1 MLFRDLNLNPT
12 ILAALDA
19 KGYQTPTPI
28 QAGAIPPI
36 LEGRDLWGCAQTGTG
51 KTAAFALPIL
61 QNLASRPFV
70 KTNAV
75 RALILSPT
83 RELAL
88 QIAEQF
94 DAYGRGLRMRSTVIF
109 GGVSDYGQKQKLRQ
123 GVEILVATPGRL
135 MDLLAQKALTLDH
148 VEIFTLD
155 EADRMLDMGFIHDV
169 RRIATLLPQKRQ
181 TLLFSATMPPEI
193 RSLAKSLLHDPI
205 NVEVNAV
212 SSTAAKIEQSVYHV
226 SRNVKPNLLG
236 HLLKDETI
244 TSALVF
250 TRTKHGADKV
260 VRALDRFGVFA
271 EAIHGNK
278 AQGAR
283 QRALTNFK
291 NGRTRVL
298 VATDIASRG
307 IDVQEISHVFNYD
320 LPEVAESYVH
330 RIGRTGRNGASGFAV
345 AFCDGEERSY
355 LRQIER
361 LTRQQLPVVNVP
373 EMAPPPP
380 MSAEAIRAEAE
391 RSARPER
398 GYGAGNDRGPRGP
411 RTEGNR
417 SSYGGRPAS
426 NNSYGERSSYSQAG
440 AHSSSNRGPRR
451 EGSGSPRAE
460 GAVRSDRPERS
471 DAPRSYGNAA
481 ASRSQGGYGD
491 SRAPR
496 REGSGAPRQEG
507 RSEYTPFWKRFS
519 GPPADRRR
527 PSQQESRRD

>member
-398 GYGAGNDRGPRGP
+398 GNDRGPRGP

-426 NNSYGERSSYSQAG
+426 NNAYGERSSYSQAG
-440 AHSSSNRGPRR
+440 GHSSGNRGPRR
-451 EGSGSPRAE
+451 EFSSAPRAE

>member
-1 MLFRDLNLNPT
+1 MLFRELNLNPT
-12 ILAALDA
+12 ILAALEA
-19 KGYQTPTPI
+19 KGYETPTPI
-28 QAGAIPPI
+28 QAGAIPPV

-61 QNLASRPFV
+61 HNLASRPFV

-75 RALILSPT
+75 RALVLSPT

-94 DAYGRGLRMRSTVIF
+94 EAYGKGLRLRSAVIF
-109 GGVSDYGQKQKLRQ
+109 GGVSDYGQKQRLRQ

-135 MDLLAQKALTLDH
+135 MDLLGQKALTLDH
-148 VEIFTLD
+148 VEVFTLD

-169 RRIATLLPQKRQ
+169 RRIAALLPQKRQ
-181 TLLFSATMPPEI
+181 TLMFSATMPPEI
-193 RSLAKSLLHDPI
+193 RNLAKNLLRDHVS
-205 NVEVNAV
+205 VEVNPV
-212 SSTAAKIEQSVYHV
+212 SSTAVKIEQSVYHV
-226 SRNVKPNLLG
+226 SRNLKPNLLG
-236 HLLKDETI
+236 HLLADTSI
-244 TSALVF
+244 RSALVF

-291 NGRTRVL
+291 TGRTRVL

-330 RIGRTGRNGASGFAV
+330 RIGRTGRNGASGYAV
-345 AFCDGEERSY
+345 AFCDGEERAY

-361 LTRQQLPVVNVP
+361 LTRVQLPVLALPANLP
-373 EMAPPPP
+373 TPPAP
-380 MSAEAIRAEAE
+380 AVGDTVE
-391 RSARPER
+391 REDGRDRNER
-398 GYGAGNDRGPRGP
+398 GSRSSRPSS
-411 RTEGNR
+411 RTEGSR
-417 SSYGGRPAS
+417 SSYGGRP
-426 NNSYGERSSYSQAG
+426 SSQGAG
-440 AHSSSNRGPRR
+440 NRGPAR
-451 EGSGSPRAE
+451 GAPRQE
-460 GAVRSDRPERS
+460 GARPERS
-471 DAPRSYGNAA
+471 DAPRTYGNAA
-481 ASRSQGGYGD
+481 ATRHHGGYGD
-491 SRAPR
+491 NRGPR
-496 REGSGAPRQEG
+496 REGGDNRSSRVGESQG
-507 RSEYTPFWKRFS
+507 RKEYTPFWKRFS
-519 GPPADRRR
+519 GSADDRRR

>member
-12 ILAALDA
+12 ILAALQA
-19 KGYQTPTPI
+19 KGYEKPTPI
-28 QAGAIPPI
+28 QAGAIPAV
-36 LEGRDLWGCAQTGTG
+36 LEERDVWGCAQTGTG

-61 QNLASRPFV
+61 HNLASRPFV

-75 RALILSPT
+75 RALVLSPT

-94 DAYGRGLRMRSTVIF
+94 IAYGKGLRLRTAVIF
-109 GGVSDYGQKQKLRQ
+109 GGVSDYGQKQRLKQ

-135 MDLLAQKALTLDH
+135 MDLLGQNALNLNH

-169 RRIATLLPQKRQ
+169 RRVSALLPPKRQ

-193 RSLAKSLLHDPI
+193 KALAKNLLRDPV
-205 NVEVNAV
+205 NVEVNPV

-226 SRNVKPNLLG
+226 SRNLKPTLLG
-236 HLLKDETI
+236 QLLQDTSI
-244 TSALVF
+244 RSALVF

-278 AQGAR
+278 SQGAR
-283 QRALTNFK
+283 QRALSNFK
-291 NGRTRVL
+291 AGRTRVL

-330 RIGRTGRNGASGFAV
+330 RIGRTGRNGASGTAV
-345 AFCDGEERSY
+345 AFCDQEERSY

-361 LTRQQLPVVNVP
+361 VTRTQLPVMNLP
-373 EMAPPPP
+373 EMTPPPP
-380 MSAEAIRAEAE
+380 LSADAARREEDRDARPQRGQGAGSRSHRDGDRPARAGSHHGGNRGPSRSYGSQGSHGSE
-391 RSARPER
+391 RSA
-398 GYGAGNDRGPRGP
+398 P
-411 RTEGNR
+411 RT
-417 SSYGGRPAS
+417 
-426 NNSYGERSSYSQAG
+426 
-440 AHSSSNRGPRR
+440 
-451 EGSGSPRAE
+451 
-460 GAVRSDRPERS
+460 
-471 DAPRSYGNAA
+471 YGNPAA
-481 ASRSQGGYGD
+481 A
-491 SRAPR
+491 RAQAN
-496 REGSGAPRQEG
+496 G
-507 RSEYTPFWKRFS
+507 
-519 GPPADRRR
+519 
-527 PSQQESRRD
+527 

>member
-12 ILAALDA
+12 ILSALEA
-19 KGYQTPTPI
+19 KGYEAPTPI
-28 QAGAIPPI
+28 QAGAIPAI
-36 LEGRDLWGCAQTGTG
+36 LEGRDVWGCAQTGTG
-51 KTAAFALPIL
+51 KTGAFALPML
-61 QNLASRPFV
+61 NNLASRPFV

-75 RALILSPT
+75 RALVLSPT

-94 DAYGRGLRMRSTVIF
+94 TAYGKGLRLRNTVIF

-135 MDLLAQKALTLDH
+135 MDLLNQKALTLDH

-169 RRIATLLPQKRQ
+169 RRISALLPQKRQ

-193 RSLAKSLLHDPI
+193 RSLAKNLLKDPV
-205 NVEVNAV
+205 NVEVNPV

-226 SRNVKPNLLG
+226 SRNLKAGLLG
-236 HLLKDETI
+236 QLLQDASI
-244 TSALVF
+244 QRALVF

-260 VRALDRFGVFA
+260 VHALSRTGVIA

-291 NGRTRVL
+291 TGRTRVL

-330 RIGRTGRNGASGFAV
+330 RIGRTARNGASGTAV
-345 AFCDGEERSY
+345 AFCDREERGY
-355 LRQIER
+355 LNQIER
-361 LTRQQLPVVNVP
+361 VTRQRLTVVETP
-373 EMAPPPP
+373 EIAPPPP
-380 MSAEAIRAEAE
+380 LAVGESIE
-391 RSARPER
+391 RPER
-398 GYGAGNDRGPRGP
+398 TERSGRAPARPSRDGNRPARPHGNRPSGGGQGRPQRGGERTEQVTYGNEASRRSHGAHGSSAQRGPRN
-411 RTEGNR
+411 EGNR
-417 SSYGGRPAS
+417 HGDDRRPS
-426 NNSYGERSSYSQAG
+426 
-440 AHSSSNRGPRR
+440 R
-451 EGSGSPRAE
+451 E
-460 GAVRSDRPERS
+460 
-471 DAPRSYGNAA
+471 
-481 ASRSQGGYGD
+481 
-491 SRAPR
+491 
-496 REGSGAPRQEG
+496 EG
-507 RSEYTPFWKRFS
+507 RGGDYTPAWKRFKSKSS
-519 GPPADRRR
+519 GWTR
-527 PSQQESRRD
+527 PSRESSRG

>member
-12 ILAALDA
+12 ILTALQA
-19 KGYQTPTPI
+19 KGYEQPTPI
-28 QAGAIPPI
+28 QAGAIPAI
-36 LEGRDLWGCAQTGTG
+36 LEERDVWGCAQTGTG

-61 QNLASRPFV
+61 HNLASRPFV

-75 RALILSPT
+75 RALVLSPT

-88 QIAEQF
+88 QIGEQF
-94 DAYGRGLRMRSTVIF
+94 IAYGKGLRLRTTVIF
-109 GGVSDYGQKQKLRQ
+109 GGVSDYGQKQRLKQ

-135 MDLLAQKALTLDH
+135 MDLLAQNALSLDH

-169 RRIATLLPQKRQ
+169 RRVSALLPPKRQ

-193 RSLAKSLLHDPI
+193 KALAKNLLRDPV
-205 NVEVNAV
+205 NVEVNPV

-226 SRNVKPNLLG
+226 SRNLKPTLLG
-236 HLLKDETI
+236 HLLQDTSI
-244 TSALVF
+244 RSALVF

-291 NGRTRVL
+291 SGRTRVL

-330 RIGRTGRNGASGFAV
+330 RIGRTGRNGASGTAV
-345 AFCDGEERSY
+345 AFCDNEERSY

-361 LTRQQLPVVNVP
+361 VTRKQLPVMTLP
-373 EMAPPPP
+373 EMSPPPP
-380 MSAEAIRAEAE
+380 LSPEAARREEEQASRPPRNQGSGS
-391 RSARPER
+391 RSHRDGSPGGNRGPSRSYGSYGSQGSHGSERPER
-398 GYGAGNDRGPRGP
+398 SSAP
-411 RTEGNR
+411 RTYGN
-417 SSYGGRPAS
+417 PAAS
-426 NNSYGERSSYSQAG
+426 RAQGNGEA
-440 AHSSSNRGPRR
+440 RGPRR
-451 EGSGSPRAE
+451 EGTGSGS
-460 GAVRSDRPERS
+460 
-471 DAPRSYGNAA
+471 
-481 ASRSQGGYGD
+481 
-491 SRAPR
+491 
-496 REGSGAPRQEG
+496 EG
-507 RSEYTPFWKRFS
+507 RRDYVPFWKRTKERS
-519 GPPADRRR
+519 ADRRR
-527 PSQQESRRD
+527 PSQQHSRRD

>member
-1 MLFRDLNLNPT
+1 MLFQDLDLNPT
-12 ILAALDA
+12 ILAALKA
-19 KGYQTPTPI
+19 KGYESPTPI
-28 QAGAIPPI
+28 QAGAIPAV
-36 LEGRDLWGCAQTGTG
+36 LQERDVWGCAQTGTG

-61 QNLASRPFV
+61 HNLAKRPFV

-75 RALILSPT
+75 RALVLSPT

-94 DAYGRGLRMRSTVIF
+94 DAYGKGLRLRTAVIF
-109 GGVSDYGQKQKLRQ
+109 GGVSDYGQKQRLRQ

-135 MDLLAQKALTLDH
+135 MDLLAQNALTLNH

-169 RRIATLLPQKRQ
+169 RRISTLLPQNRQ

-193 RSLAKSLLHDPI
+193 KQLAKNLLRDPV
-205 NVEVNAV
+205 NVEVNPV

-226 SRNVKPNLLG
+226 SRNMKPNLLG
-236 HLLKDETI
+236 HLLKDTSI

-291 NGRTRVL
+291 SGRTRVL

-320 LPEVAESYVH
+320 LPEVPESYVH
-330 RIGRTGRNGASGFAV
+330 RIGRTGRNGASGTAV
-345 AFCDGEERSY
+345 AFCDNDERSY

-361 LTRQQLPVVNVP
+361 VTRVQLPVMPLP
-373 EMAPPPP
+373 EMAAPPPLSP
-380 MSAEAIRAEAE
+380 EAARAEAE
-391 RSARPER
+391 RAERPRRNE
-398 GYGAGNDRGPRGP
+398 GPSRGPRGEGSRGGFGGGRGPARSSDRGDRPSYGDRPQRAERSDAP
-411 RTEGNR
+411 RTYGNPAAGR
-417 SSYGGRPAS
+417 QGGSGARGGNGGGYGGG
-426 NNSYGERSSYSQAG
+426 YGGGSQG
-440 AHSSSNRGPRR
+440 GRGPRR
-451 EGSGSPRAE
+451 EGSGS
-460 GAVRSDRPERS
+460 
-471 DAPRSYGNAA
+471 
-481 ASRSQGGYGD
+481 SQGGTGEG
-491 SRAPR
+491 R
-496 REGSGAPRQEG
+496 REFV
-507 RSEYTPFWKRFS
+507 PFWKRFS
-519 GPPADRRR
+519 GNPDDRRR
-527 PSQQESRRD
+527 PSQQRDRRD